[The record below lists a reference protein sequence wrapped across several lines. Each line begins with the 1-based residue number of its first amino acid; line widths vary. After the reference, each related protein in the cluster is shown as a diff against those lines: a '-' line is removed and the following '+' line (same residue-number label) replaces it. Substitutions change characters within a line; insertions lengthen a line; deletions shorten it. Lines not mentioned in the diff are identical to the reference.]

1 MEFFLVELAELLD
14 FVEAFSCRL
23 LTLQM
28 AVYILFRERQGGE
41 TCPWSPTGLP
51 SRAGP
56 RAKYGALCQIPLALK
71 NLRKLAEKRLTQ
83 KVNGAF
89 HQLARG
95 SLVVAPYWHG
105 QTWPEIDWGLWQLSG
120 WGPQAWHFPLE
131 SLAPFS

>member
-1 MEFFLVELAELLD
+1 MERFLVELVEFLD
-14 FVEAFSCRL
+14 FLGALSCRL

-89 HQLARG
+89 HQLACG
-95 SLVVAPYWHG
+95 SLVVVAPYWHG
-105 QTWPEIDWGLWQLSG
+105 QTWPEIDWGLWQLFWPGLPNLTLSY
-120 WGPQAWHFPLE
+120 
-131 SLAPFS
+131 